1 MLLVLWEDFIKFV
14 ASDKEENPIIQS
26 ILKQLEPTEL
36 TEDKIVLRCE
46 SQGFKFFI
54 QKKIPTIEKYLTR
67 FLKKRVAVEIIVV
80 PVKKKGGSAE
90 TPLLTFQP
98 TIEDVFKKAGLHGSA
113 SFDNFAVSQ
122 SNQVA
127 YAASKSISENLGKV
141 YNPFFLW
148 GGVGVGKT
156 HLAQSI
162 ARSILEKDTTKRV
175 YFCPGDQFTN
185 ELIEGIRQK
194 AMARFRQK
202 YRHLDLLIIDDVQFI
217 AGKVSVQEEIFHT
230 FNAIVTKGGQ
240 IILTSDKPP
249 TAIKNLEDRLRSR
262 FSGGLTVDVQSPD
275 FELRTAILL
284 IKAKEKHIELEIEAA
299 KVIAEQVTDSRAL
312 EGSLLSLYAQSLGG
326 NQRVDLDEI
335 EQYFKTKK
343 SGAVK
348 KIGPQDI
355 IQGICTYYN
364 LKQSQIKGSQ
374 RSEHIARARQIAMF
388 LLRRELKLKFEEIA
402 ILLKRKDHTTV
413 LHGVKK
419 IIQLMTKDQSF
430 KDEVDTIARSLSF
443 STPYSL

>member
-1 MLLVLWEDFIKFV
+1 MLLALWDDFIKFV

-36 TEDKIVLRCE
+36 TEEKIILRCE

-54 QKKIPTIEKYLTR
+54 QKKIPTIEKYLIK
-67 FLKKRVAVEIIVV
+67 FLKKKVQVEIIVV
-80 PVKKKGGSAE
+80 PVKKKAGEEA
-90 TPLLTFQP
+90 PLLTFQP
-98 TIEDVFKKAGLHGSA
+98 TMEDVFRKAGLHGSA

-127 YAASKSISENLGKV
+127 YAAARSIAENLGRV
-141 YNPFFLW
+141 YNPLFLW

-156 HLAQSI
+156 HLAQAV
-162 ARSILEKDTTKRV
+162 ARQILETNSAKRV
-175 YFCPGDQFTN
+175 FFCPGDQFTN

-194 AMARFRQK
+194 SMARFRQK

-217 AGKVSVQEEIFHT
+217 AGKVTVQEEIFHT
-230 FNAIVTKGGQ
+230 FNAIVTTGGQ

-249 TAIKNLEDRLRSR
+249 SSIKNLEDRLRSR

-284 IKAKEKHIELEIEAA
+284 IKAQEKHIELEIEAA

-326 NQRVDLDEI
+326 NQRVDLEEI

-343 SGAVK
+343 SGMVK

-402 ILLKRKDHTTV
+402 VLLKRKDHTTV

-419 IIQLMTKDQSF
+419 IVQLMTKDQSF
-430 KDEVDTIARSLSF
+430 KEEVDAIARSLSF

>member
-1 MLLVLWEDFIKFV
+1 MLLALWEDFIKSV
-14 ASDKEENPIIQS
+14 ASEKGETPVIES
-26 ILKQLEPTEL
+26 ILRQLTPTEL

-46 SQGFKFFI
+46 NQGFKFFI
-54 QKKIPTIEKYLTR
+54 QKRIPAIERRLEK
-67 FLKKRVAVEIIVV
+67 FLKKKVTLEIVV
-80 PVKKKGGSAE
+80 IPTLKKKTGDN
-90 TPLLTFQP
+90 TPLLSYQP
-98 TIEDVFKKAGLHGSA
+98 SIDDVFRKAGLHGSA
-113 SFDNFAVSQ
+113 SFDNFAVSRT
-122 SNQVA
+122 NQVA
-127 YAASKSISENLGKV
+127 FAASKSISENLGHV
-141 YNPFFLW
+141 YNPLFLW
-148 GGVGVGKT
+148 GSVGVGKT
-156 HLAQSI
+156 HLAQSV
-162 ARSILEKDTTKRV
+162 ARHILASDTAKRV

-185 ELIEGIRQK
+185 ELVDGIRQK
-194 AMARFRQK
+194 SMAKFRQK

-230 FNAIVTKGGQ
+230 FNAIVTTGGQ

-284 IKAKEKHIELEIEAA
+284 IKAQEKNIELEIEAA

-343 SGAVK
+343 NGAVK

-355 IQGICTYYN
+355 ILAVCTYYN
-364 LKQSQIKGSQ
+364 LKQSQIKGAG
-374 RSEHIARARQIAMF
+374 RSEHIARARQVAMF
-388 LLRRELKLKFEEIA
+388 LLRRDLKLKLEEVA
-402 ILLKRKDHTTV
+402 LLLKRKDHTTV
-413 LHGVKK
+413 MHGVKK
-419 IIQLMTKDQSF
+419 VVQIMTHDQTF
-430 KDEVDTIARSLSF
+430 KEEVDAITRSLSF